1 MGECTITCVLRNLFS
16 YVYNTLDFE
25 QEVTIC
31 YHGKKRYIGA
41 FDTQE
46 QGSIARAIAK
56 GYLKTEEG
64 QKPADEQIT
73 QNVKQARVAALEAV
87 QKIRNEDDVPPNDE
101 DNLTLLLKLDDEEAC
116 DRPKLQS
123 SRYQSDEVRIYFD
136 V

>member
-1 MGECTITCVLRNLFS
+1 MGNRGSLLEA
-16 YVYNTLDFE
+16 
-25 QEVTIC
+25 
-31 YHGKKRYIGA
+31 A
-41 FDTQE
+41 FKNE
-46 QGSIARAIAK
+46 
-56 GYLKTEEG
+56 
-64 QKPADEQIT
+64 
-73 QNVKQARVAALEAV
+73 NVKQARVAALEAV

>member
-1 MGECTITCVLRNLFS
+1 M
-16 YVYNTLDFE
+16 

-31 YHGKKRYIGA
+31 YGGKKRYIGT

-64 QKPADEQIT
+64 QKPADEQIIT
-73 QNVKQARVAALEAV
+73 QNVKLAREAAVEAV

-101 DNLTLLLKLDDEEAC
+101 DNLTMSLKLDGEEAC

-123 SRYQSDEVRIYFD
+123 TRYQSDEVRIYFN